1 MLKFSANLS
10 TMFGEVDFLDRFQR
24 AAAAGFKAVE
34 CQFPYAWEK
43 EALSEKLDR
52 YGLEL
57 VLHNLPP
64 GNFAA
69 GDRGL
74 ACLPDRVGEF
84 QESVGLA
91 IEYAGALKCPRLNCL
106 SGKVPPDASAE
117 ALLPTLV
124 ENLRF
129 AAAALEKEN
138 ITLLVEAINTR
149 DIPGFFLNTTRQ
161 ALRLLDEVNHPNL
174 KLQYDIYHMQI
185 MEGDL
190 TRTIQENLARIG
202 HIQLAD
208 NPGRHEPGTGEINF
222 PNLLRAVDEAGYDGW
237 LGCEY
242 MPAGDTEAGLDWM
255 KPYLT

>member
-1 MLKFSANLS
+1 MPRFSANLS
-10 TMFGEVDFLDRFQR
+10 TMFGEVDFPDRFQR

-43 EALSEKLDR
+43 EALAGKLEQ
-52 YGLEL
+52 YGLEF
-57 VLHNLPP
+57 VLHNMPP
-64 GNFAA
+64 GNLAA

-91 IEYAGALKCPRLNCL
+91 IEYAGALKCPRLHCL
-106 SGKVPPDASAE
+106 SGKIPPDSSAE
-117 ALLPTLV
+117 RLLPTLTA
-124 ENLRF
+124 NLRF

-138 ITLLVEAINTR
+138 ITLLVEALNSR
-149 DIPGFFLNTTRQ
+149 DMPGAFLSTTRQ
-161 ALRLLDEVNHPNL
+161 TLRLLDEVNHPNL

-190 TRTIQENLARIG
+190 TLTIRENLARIG

-222 PNLLRAVDEAGYDGW
+222 PNLLRAIDKMGYNGW
-237 LGCEY
+237 IGCEY
-242 MPAGDTEAGLDWM
+242 MPAGNTEAGLDWM
-255 KPYLT
+255 NSYL

>member
-10 TMFGEVDFLDRFQR
+10 TMFGEVDFLDRFRR
-24 AAAAGFKAVE
+24 AAAVGFKAVE
-34 CQFPYAWEK
+34 CQFPYDWEK
-43 EALSEKLDR
+43 EALAGELGR
-52 YGLEL
+52 YGLEF
-57 VLHNLPP
+57 VLHNMPP
-64 GNFAA
+64 GNLAA

-84 QESVGLA
+84 RESVGLA
-91 IEYAGALKCPRLNCL
+91 IEYAGALKCPRLHCL

-117 ALLPTLV
+117 TLLPTLA
-124 ENLRF
+124 ENLRY

-138 ITLLVEAINTR
+138 ITLLVEALNTR
-149 DIPGFFLNTTRQ
+149 DMPGAYLNTTRQ

-190 TRTIQENLARIG
+190 TRTIRENLARIG

-222 PNLLRAVDEAGYDGW
+222 PNLLRAIDETGYDGW
-237 LGCEY
+237 IGCEY
-242 MPAGDTEAGLDWM
+242 TPAGDTEAGLDWM

>member
-1 MLKFSANLS
+1 MPRFSANLS
-10 TMFGEVDFLDRFQR
+10 TMFGEVDFPDRFQR

-43 EALSEKLDR
+43 EALAGKLEQ
-52 YGLEL
+52 YGLEF
-57 VLHNLPP
+57 VLHNMPP
-64 GNFAA
+64 GNLAA

-91 IEYAGALKCPRLNCL
+91 IEYAGALKCPRLHCL
-106 SGKVPPDASAE
+106 SGKIPPDMSAE
-117 ALLPTLV
+117 RLLPTLV
-124 ENLRF
+124 SNLRF

-138 ITLLVEAINTR
+138 ITLLVEALNSR
-149 DIPGFFLNTTRQ
+149 DMPGAFLSTTRQ
-161 ALRLLDEVNHPNL
+161 TLRLLDEVNHPNL

-190 TRTIQENLARIG
+190 TLTIRENLARIG
-202 HIQLAD
+202 YIQLAD

-222 PNLLRAVDEAGYDGW
+222 PNLLRAIDEMGYNGW
-237 LGCEY
+237 IGCEY

-255 KPYLT
+255 NSYL

>member
-1 MLKFSANLS
+1 MPRFSANLS
-10 TMFGEVDFLDRFQR
+10 TMFGEVDFPDRFQK

-34 CQFPYAWEK
+34 CQFPYVWEK
-43 EALSEKLDR
+43 EALAGKLEQ
-52 YGLEL
+52 YGLEF
-57 VLHNLPP
+57 VLHNMPP
-64 GNFAA
+64 GNLAA

-91 IEYAGALKCPRLNCL
+91 IEYAGALKCPRLHCL
-106 SGKVPPDASAE
+106 SGKIPSDTSAE
-117 ALLPTLV
+117 RLLPTMV
-124 ENLRF
+124 ANLRF

-138 ITLLVEAINTR
+138 ITLLVEALNSR
-149 DIPGFFLNTTRQ
+149 DMPGAFLSTTRQ

-190 TRTIQENLARIG
+190 TLTIRENLARIG

-222 PNLLRAVDEAGYDGW
+222 PNLLRAIDEMGYNGW
-237 LGCEY
+237 IGCEY
-242 MPAGDTEAGLDWM
+242 MPAGETEAGLDWM
-255 KPYLT
+255 NSYL

>member
-1 MLKFSANLS
+1 MPRFSANLS
-10 TMFGEVDFLDRFQR
+10 TMFGEVDFPDRFQR

-43 EALSEKLDR
+43 EALAGKLEQ
-52 YGLEL
+52 YGLEF
-57 VLHNLPP
+57 VLHNMPP
-64 GNFAA
+64 GNLAA

-91 IEYAGALKCPRLNCL
+91 IEYAGALKCPRLHCL
-106 SGKVPPDASAE
+106 SGKIPPDMSAE
-117 ALLPTLV
+117 RLLPTLV
-124 ENLRF
+124 ANLRF

-138 ITLLVEAINTR
+138 ITLLVEALNSR
-149 DIPGFFLNTTRQ
+149 DMPGAFLGTTRQ

-190 TRTIQENLARIG
+190 TLTIRENLSRIG
-202 HIQLAD
+202 YIQLAD

-222 PNLLRAVDEAGYDGW
+222 PNLLRAIDEMGYNGW
-237 LGCEY
+237 IGCEY
-242 MPAGDTEAGLDWM
+242 MPAGNTEAGLDWM
-255 KPYLT
+255 NSYL

>member
-1 MLKFSANLS
+1 MPRFSANLS
-10 TMFGEVDFLDRFQR
+10 TMFGEVDFPDRFQR

-43 EALSEKLDR
+43 EVLAGKLEQ
-52 YGLEL
+52 YGLEF
-57 VLHNLPP
+57 VLHNMPP
-64 GNFAA
+64 GNLAA

-91 IEYAGALKCPRLNCL
+91 IEYAGALKCPRLHCL
-106 SGKVPPDASAE
+106 SGKIPPDSSAE
-117 ALLPTLV
+117 RLLPTLV
-124 ENLRF
+124 SNLRF

-138 ITLLVEAINTR
+138 ITLLVEALNSR
-149 DIPGFFLNTTRQ
+149 DMPGAFLSTTRQ
-161 ALRLLDEVNHPNL
+161 TLRLLDEVNHPNL

-190 TRTIQENLARIG
+190 TLTIRENLARIG

-222 PNLLRAVDEAGYDGW
+222 PNLLRAIDEMGYNGW
-237 LGCEY
+237 IGCEY

-255 KPYLT
+255 NSYL